1 MTSVSGSPE
10 PEGDAAPKSSVSPRP
25 PAAPGRRVLGDAW
38 QDWDSGQA
46 PPPARTDAGPG
57 LFYAVHLGLV
67 LIAAAAWTIGV
78 WLAEP
83 RLLALGAGGP
93 VVGWLRGLGYL
104 LLAGPPL
111 MLAVV
116 WAGGPLP
123 RAGARLLEG
132 WLVALWWP
140 CETMAARL
148 GVSRDRLGHS
158 YVHFTN
164 RLSLLSR
171 RAGPGDGLIVLAP
184 RCLSPAL
191 MRGLRT
197 LADEGGAAFVV
208 ATGGEEARA
217 AMRGRRSAAVL
228 AVACERDLVAGL
240 REVLRR
246 HTVLALA
253 NRRPEG
259 PCRNSEI
266 DLPEARRCLDELRH
280 IVSPG
285 PA

>member
-1 MTSVSGSPE
+1 M
-10 PEGDAAPKSSVSPRP
+10 
-25 PAAPGRRVLGDAW
+25 
-38 QDWDSGQA
+38 
-46 PPPARTDAGPG
+46 
-57 LFYAVHLGLV
+57 
-67 LIAAAAWTIGV
+67 AAAIWTAGV

-83 RLLALGAGGP
+83 RLLAVGAGGHL
-93 VVGWLRGLGYL
+93 VELLRWLGYALLALPPL
-104 LLAGPPL
+104 LLGG
-111 MLAVV
+111 V
-116 WAGGPLP
+116 WAHARLP
-123 RAGARLLEG
+123 RSIARLLEG
-132 WLVALWWP
+132 WLVALWGP
-140 CETMAARL
+140 CETLALRL

-164 RLSLLSR
+164 RLSLLGR

-184 RCLSPAL
+184 RCLNPVL
-191 MRGLRT
+191 MRGLRA

-217 AMRGRRSAAVL
+217 AMRGQGSSAVL

-240 REVLRR
+240 REVLRH

-266 DLPEARRCLDELRH
+266 DLPEAHRCLDELRRL
-280 IVSPG
+280 VNRER
-285 PA
+285 A